1 MDNKFFLA
9 MVWILCAA
17 VVASLAY
24 GLGDGLKWLARR
36 LAAGWLF
43 FCYGFCGCLRNARK
57 RTELG
62 AHQIPVMLG
71 R

>member
-43 FCYGFCGCLRNARK
+43 FAMVFAAAYAMPASARSLVRIK
-57 RTELG
+57 FR
-62 AHQIPVMLG
+62 
-71 R
+71 

>member
-36 LAAGWLF
+36 LAAGWLSF
-43 FCYGFCGCLRNARK
+43 AMVFAAAYAMPASARSLVRIK
-57 RTELG
+57 FR
-62 AHQIPVMLG
+62 
-71 R
+71 